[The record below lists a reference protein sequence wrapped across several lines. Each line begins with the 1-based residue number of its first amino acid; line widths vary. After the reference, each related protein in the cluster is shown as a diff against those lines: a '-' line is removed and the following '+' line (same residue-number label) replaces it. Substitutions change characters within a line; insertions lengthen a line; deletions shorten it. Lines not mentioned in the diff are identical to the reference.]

1 MPIIP
6 GVSKAA
12 RRMEALN
19 KSADAALIGFLSSSN
34 KQGSMTAVQIA
45 AKWLELRNALD
56 AVMPD

>member
-1 MPIIP
+1 
-6 GVSKAA
+6 
-12 RRMEALN
+12 MEALN

-34 KQGSMTAVQIA
+34 KHGSMTAVQIA